1 MVRTGSIEE
10 ISGHLA
16 KRCSISCS
24 RLHATLRVFWNDASE
39 GASIA
44 EFALAG
50 FADSS
55 VIRSVFQSPA
65 ESRSTFRV
73 LPERDEREQ
82 APCLPRHADVG
93 WNPQFPQF
101 TICKSL
107 ILKR

>member
-65 ESRSTFRV
+65 RSPDRPFESYRKEMSASRHRV
-73 LPERDEREQ
+73 CQDTPTW
-82 APCLPRHADVG
+82 VG
-93 WNPQFPQF
+93 IHSSRN
-101 TICKSL
+101 
-107 ILKR
+107 